1 MSTPLASH
9 LRARGAVVGVNGAI
23 YRLQERIYMVE
34 PMALELWKRPVKG

>member
-23 YRLQERIYMVE
+23 YRLDIYGGADGFGVME
-34 PMALELWKRPVKG
+34 TAC